1 VLMMR
6 WVVMDGIDGSGK
18 STLAH
23 WVKERYEA
31 EGESVLVRVHPSPT
45 WIGRCARKALEGEGK
60 VMRLIA
66 TIFFILDVLDSLRRM
81 RRDSRTHQ
89 TIVYVRYIMATAYL
103 PASLAPLGYDF
114 FAKLLPIPRRLVL
127 VDVDPIIAHQRIT
140 ERQHNK
146 EMFEDVS
153 SLEHVRQKVLML
165 ARRGGWKIVD
175 NSRSEDESRR
185 QLLMALEEWDS
196 SPDLSNS

>member
-1 VLMMR
+1 LR

-23 WVKERYEA
+23 WVKEKYEE
-31 EGESVLVRVHPSPT
+31 EGERVLVRVHPSAT
-45 WIGRCARKALEGEGK
+45 WIGRSARRALEGEGK
-60 VMRLIA
+60 MMRLIA

-81 RRDSRTHQ
+81 PRDSRTHQ
-89 TIVYVRYIMATAYL
+89 TIVYVRYVMATAYL
-103 PASLAPLGYDF
+103 PANLAPLGYDF
-114 FAKLLPIPRRLVL
+114 FTKLLPIPRRLLL
-127 VDVDPIIAHQRIT
+127 VDVDPVIAHQRIT

-146 EMFEDVS
+146 EMFEDVA